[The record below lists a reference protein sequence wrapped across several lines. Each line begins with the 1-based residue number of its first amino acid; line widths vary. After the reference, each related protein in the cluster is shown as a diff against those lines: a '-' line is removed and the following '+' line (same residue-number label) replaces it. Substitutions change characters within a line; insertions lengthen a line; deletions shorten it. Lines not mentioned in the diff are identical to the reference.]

1 MAEIEPA
8 HDAAR
13 GEPDGV
19 ALRTTEPAPPLHA
32 AGETDPEPSADL
44 LDRDGEPGAEPEE
57 PDDEDRGS
65 VGRRFIGSTPF
76 LIFVALAVAILV
88 KTFVIQAFY
97 IPSES
102 MVPTLEVGDRV
113 FVSKFM
119 FDGGDIA
126 RGDVIV
132 FENPNAAELPDRS
145 GISSVLHWLGEG
157 VGLAQPENEDFIKRV
172 IALPGETIEIRHDVV
187 YIDGEPL
194 DEPYLT
200 QAAKD
205 ATGDYPLHTVPDD
218 ALFVMGDNRGNSA
231 DSRYGLGFVPLDKVI
246 GKAFVLIWPPS
257 HIGGIGS
264 NGHLRRAPA
273 ARPGP
278 PAVRAAG
285 TTGRT
290 TRPAPRSRTTP
301 ATRSAAAGTA
311 RRTPS
316 WRGTP
321 SRART
326 ARASPRRARAAR
338 S

>member
-1 MAEIEPA
+1 MPEIEPA

-13 GEPDGV
+13 GEPEAV
-19 ALRTTEPAPPLHA
+19 ALRTSEPAATLHA
-32 AGETDPEPSADL
+32 AGETDPERSADL
-44 LDRDGEPGAEPEE
+44 LDRDREPEE
-57 PDDEDRGS
+57 PEKPDDEDRGS

-172 IALPGETIEIRHDVV
+172 IALPGETIEIHDNVV

-205 ATGDYPLHTVPDD
+205 ATGEYGPKTVPDN

-257 HIGGIGS
+257 HIGGIG
-264 NGHLRRAPA
+264 
-273 ARPGP
+273 
-278 PAVRAAG
+278 
-285 TTGRT
+285 
-290 TRPAPRSRTTP
+290 
-301 ATRSAAAGTA
+301 
-311 RRTPS
+311 
-316 WRGTP
+316 
-321 SRART
+321 
-326 ARASPRRARAAR
+326 
-338 S
+338 

>member
-1 MAEIEPA
+1 MAEIKQADDAPA
-8 HDAAR
+8 ELPGVPTTPLEASEHAR
-13 GEPDGV
+13 
-19 ALRTTEPAPPLHA
+19 PP
-32 AGETDPEPSADL
+32 GSGDT
-44 LDRDGEPGAEPEE
+44 AEGSEE
-57 PDDEDRGS
+57 DEDRGS
-65 VGRRFIGSTPF
+65 AGRRFIGSTPF

-119 FDGGDIA
+119 FDGGDVA

-200 QAAKD
+200 AAARRANAD
-205 ATGDYPLHTVPDD
+205 FGPETIPPGE
-218 ALFVMGDNRGNSA
+218 LFVMGDNRGNSA
-231 DSRYGLGFVPLDKVI
+231 DSRFGLGFVPTDAVI
-246 GKAFVLIWPPS
+246 GKAFIVIWPPS
-257 HIGGIGS
+257 NAGG
-264 NGHLRRAPA
+264 LA
-273 ARPGP
+273 
-278 PAVRAAG
+278 
-285 TTGRT
+285 
-290 TRPAPRSRTTP
+290 
-301 ATRSAAAGTA
+301 
-311 RRTPS
+311 
-316 WRGTP
+316 
-321 SRART
+321 
-326 ARASPRRARAAR
+326 
-338 S
+338 

>member
-1 MAEIEPA
+1 MAEIEPV

-19 ALRTTEPAPPLHA
+19 ALRTSEPAPPLHA
-32 AGETDPEPSADL
+32 TGETDPEPSPDVG
-44 LDRDGEPGAEPEE
+44 DRNGEPGAGPEE
-57 PDDEDRGS
+57 PDEEDRGS

-119 FDGGDIA
+119 FDGGDVA

-145 GISSVLHWLGEG
+145 GVSSVLHWLGEG

-172 IALPGETIEIRHDVV
+172 IALPGETIEIRNDVV

-257 HIGGIGS
+257 HIGGID
-264 NGHLRRAPA
+264 
-273 ARPGP
+273 
-278 PAVRAAG
+278 
-285 TTGRT
+285 
-290 TRPAPRSRTTP
+290 
-301 ATRSAAAGTA
+301 
-311 RRTPS
+311 
-316 WRGTP
+316 
-321 SRART
+321 
-326 ARASPRRARAAR
+326 
-338 S
+338 